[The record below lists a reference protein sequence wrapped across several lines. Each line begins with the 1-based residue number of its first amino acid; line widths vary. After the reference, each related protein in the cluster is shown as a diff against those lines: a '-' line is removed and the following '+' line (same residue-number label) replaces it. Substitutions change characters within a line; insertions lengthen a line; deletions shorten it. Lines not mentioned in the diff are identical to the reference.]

1 MIYNFLLCQQLNTR
15 WYQKMRLEVE
25 IEDKK
30 KESVNNTEWWGL
42 MQGQL
47 GERTVMMVMVRRRS
61 FNECYQWVAFAG
73 PGLIAERSL
82 L

>member
-1 MIYNFLLCQQLNTR
+1 
-15 WYQKMRLEVE
+15 
-25 IEDKK
+25 
-30 KESVNNTEWWGL
+30 

-73 PGLIAERSL
+73 PGLRGVFYRN
-82 L
+82 

>member
-30 KESVNNTEWWGL
+30 KESVNNTEW
-42 MQGQL
+42 
-47 GERTVMMVMVRRRS
+47 
-61 FNECYQWVAFAG
+61 
-73 PGLIAERSL
+73 
-82 L
+82 